1 MQSGKYKCNPGAVG
15 AHSSSRGQGWEQSG
29 LGYPWV
35 WQEYG
40 GVRGG
45 VVGIWGGGRGMK
57 PDMPTG
63 TDNVNRLA
71 EATVLSR
78 EVPDDDRLDHVRKNP
93 HPRNKLR
100 GKCI

>member
-1 MQSGKYKCNPGAVG
+1 MGAKW
-15 AHSSSRGQGWEQSG
+15 SRVSMGVAG
-29 LGYPWV
+29 V
-35 WQEYG
+35 WG
-40 GVRGG
+40 GERWCGRNMG
-45 VVGIWGGGRGMK
+45 GGGRGMK

>member
-1 MQSGKYKCNPGAVG
+1 
-15 AHSSSRGQGWEQSG
+15 
-29 LGYPWV
+29 
-35 WQEYG
+35 
-40 GVRGG
+40 
-45 VVGIWGGGRGMK
+45 MK